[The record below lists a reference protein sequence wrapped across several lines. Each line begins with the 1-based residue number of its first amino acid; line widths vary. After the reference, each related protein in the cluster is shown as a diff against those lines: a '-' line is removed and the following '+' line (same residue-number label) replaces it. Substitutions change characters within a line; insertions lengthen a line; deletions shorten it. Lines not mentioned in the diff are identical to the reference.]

1 MSLSPFQILALCVLS
16 VLFVLTAI
24 GGLRRWIGRGEALV
38 WSAVW
43 LAAGLAVLWPDATT
57 RIAKA
62 VGIKRG
68 ADLLL
73 YCGLG
78 VMMVGFLMTY
88 VRLRRLRRE
97 VTLLTRHLAIRDA
110 HVDDGADSAVDG
122 NTDTTTP

>member
-1 MSLSPFQILALCVLS
+1 MSLSPFQILALAVLF

-43 LAAGLAVLWPDATT
+43 LAAGLAVLWPNATT
-57 RIAKA
+57 SIARA

-73 YCGLG
+73 YCGLV

-97 VTLLTRHLAIRDA
+97 VTLLTRHLAIKEAQTSDPTESA
-110 HVDDGADSAVDG
+110 GDTGA
-122 NTDTTTP
+122 P

>member
-1 MSLSPFQILALCVLS
+1 MSLSPFQILALGLLS
-16 VLFVLTAI
+16 VLLLLTVI
-24 GGLRRWIGRGEALV
+24 GGWRHWIGRAGAVV
-38 WSAVW
+38 WSMVW

-57 RIAKA
+57 SVAKA
-62 VGIKRG
+62 VGIRRG

-97 VTLLTRHLAIRDA
+97 VTLLTRSMAIRDA
-110 HVDDGADSAVDG
+110 RVDDGAESASGSVG
-122 NTDTTTP
+122 DTTVP

>member
-1 MSLSPFQILALCVLS
+1 MSLSPFQLLALCM
-16 VLFVLTAI
+16 LFVLFMLTAL

-43 LAAGLAVLWPDATT
+43 LAAGLAVLWPEATT
-57 RIAKA
+57 KIAKA

-73 YCGLG
+73 YCGL
-78 VMMVGFLMTY
+78 VAMMVGFLMTY

-97 VTLLTRHLAIRDA
+97 VTLLTRCMAIRDA
-110 HVDDGADSAVDG
+110 HVDDGAG
-122 NTDTTTP
+122 ETTTP

>member
-1 MSLSPFQILALCVLS
+1 MSLSPFQILALAVLLA
-16 VLFVLTAI
+16 LFILTAI
-24 GGLRRWIGRGEALV
+24 GGLRRWIGRGEASL

-68 ADLLL
+68 ADLVL
-73 YCGLG
+73 YCGLV

-110 HVDDGADSAVDG
+110 QSGERRKRTKDSDLIEG
-122 NTDTTTP
+122 RE

>member
-1 MSLSPFQILALCVLS
+1 MSLSPFQILALVVLS

-24 GGLRRWIGRGEALV
+24 GGWKRWIGRGGASV
-38 WSAVW
+38 WCAVW

-57 RIAKA
+57 SIAKA

-110 HVDDGADSAVDG
+110 HVDDGAESPSDRAG
-122 NTDTTTP
+122 DTTAP